1 MSTPTVTVEMKND
14 GIALIKMEDE
24 ENKNIFSDTFI
35 HDFIAAIDLCENEYK
50 PKVAVLTGLPDV
62 FSGGAEKQTLM
73 DLCDGKVLVKD
84 LLISEK
90 LVGTTFPVIAAVE
103 GHAVGGGLVMA
114 VCCDMILLSR
124 ESRYGAVFMSM
135 GFTPGM
141 GCTTLLEECMGPFIA
156 SEMMFSGKRF
166 KGKELENK
174 GVNVNYIL
182 PKTEVRNKAMDIAL
196 QIVEKNVKSIYL
208 LKYALI
214 AKKKKLLIDAR
225 VQEDF
230 MHRLSFGFPETKD
243 RIRELYGE

>member
-156 SEMMFSGKRF
+156 SEMMFSGKHHLR
-166 KGKELENK
+166 G
-174 GVNVNYIL
+174 
-182 PKTEVRNKAMDIAL
+182 
-196 QIVEKNVKSIYL
+196 
-208 LKYALI
+208 
-214 AKKKKLLIDAR
+214 
-225 VQEDF
+225 
-230 MHRLSFGFPETKD
+230 
-243 RIRELYGE
+243 